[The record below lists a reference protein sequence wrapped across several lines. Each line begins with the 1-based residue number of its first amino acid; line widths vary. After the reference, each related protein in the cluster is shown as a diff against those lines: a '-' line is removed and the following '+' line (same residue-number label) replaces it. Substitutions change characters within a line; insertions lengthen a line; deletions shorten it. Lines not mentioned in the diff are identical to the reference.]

1 MHICYA
7 RATDSF
13 VSCLPAYGDLP
24 IFSGLQTNSMNSP
37 LRKPK
42 NRSTARR
49 DARPG
54 RDSGATAAV
63 SGARRP
69 NARGPRPSTPRGAP
83 GQFAS
88 ARDEFP
94 DSHPKHSTKLD
105 ESAAGTFKLQKRL
118 AETGLG
124 SRRAMEELIE
134 SGQVTVNGRVAKL
147 GARVADTDWIMVG
160 GKLIGRVR
168 ASKEGEPQI
177 LLYHKPEGEIVSRD
191 DPEGRPSVFDR
202 VPMVKRG
209 RWLAV
214 GRLDFNTCGLL
225 IFTDSGELANRLTH
239 PRYSARRDYAVR
251 IVGELGAEQI
261 RSLKSG
267 IALEDGLARFEVV
280 EGQGGEGTNRWYRVR
295 VREGR
300 NRLVRR
306 LFAAIGFT
314 VSRLMRTAFGPFEL
328 PARVK
333 RGQWLRLDPG
343 EVKQAL
349 IRLEREESGEARPVV
364 ERPLRRLAEAGRG
377 KARHTVPRSAS
388 NREGE
393 SRSGEPRINETRSK
407 ASRTGTTP
415 GARPNRRPA
424 ATPPGAA
431 QKPRRPPRRSP
442 AR

>member
-1 MHICYA
+1 
-7 RATDSF
+7 
-13 VSCLPAYGDLP
+13 
-24 IFSGLQTNSMNSP
+24 
-37 LRKPK
+37 
-42 NRSTARR
+42 
-49 DARPG
+49 
-54 RDSGATAAV
+54 
-63 SGARRP
+63 
-69 NARGPRPSTPRGAP
+69 
-83 GQFAS
+83 
-88 ARDEFP
+88 
-94 DSHPKHSTKLD
+94 
-105 ESAAGTFKLQKRL
+105 
-118 AETGLG
+118 
-124 SRRAMEELIE
+124 MEELIE
-134 SGQVTVNGRVAKL
+134 SGQVTVNGRIAKL

-267 IALEDGLARFEVV
+267 IPLDDGPARFEVV
-280 EGQGGEGTNRWYRVR
+280 EAQGGEGTNRWYRVR

-306 LFAAIGFT
+306 LFAAVGFT

-328 PARVK
+328 PSRVK
-333 RGQWLRLDPG
+333 RGQWLRLDPS

-364 ERPLRRLAEAGRG
+364 ERPLRRLAEADRGR
-377 KARHTVPRSAS
+377 ARHAAARPAS
-388 NREGE
+388 DREGE
-393 SRSGEPRINETRSK
+393 ARSGEPRIRDTRSK
-407 ASRTGTTP
+407 APRAGTPP
-415 GARPNRRPA
+415 GPKPNRRA
-424 ATPPGAA
+424 GATPLDATR
-431 QKPRRPPRRSP
+431 KPRRPPRRSP

>member
-1 MHICYA
+1 M
-7 RATDSF
+7 
-13 VSCLPAYGDLP
+13 
-24 IFSGLQTNSMNSP
+24 
-37 LRKPK
+37 
-42 NRSTARR
+42 
-49 DARPG
+49 
-54 RDSGATAAV
+54 
-63 SGARRP
+63 
-69 NARGPRPSTPRGAP
+69 PRGAHADF
-83 GQFAS
+83 QS
-88 ARDEFP
+88 ARGELPGDHSRQSAKPNES
-94 DSHPKHSTKLD
+94 DS
-105 ESAAGTFKLQKRL
+105 GTVKLQKRL
-118 AETGLG
+118 AEAGLG

-134 SGQVTVNGRVAKL
+134 SGQVGVNGRVAKL
-147 GARVADTDWIMVG
+147 GARVAPTDWITVA

-168 ASKEGEPQI
+168 AGKVGEPQI

-251 IVGELGAEQI
+251 IVGELSAEQI
-261 RSLKSG
+261 RSLKTG
-267 IALEDGLARFEVV
+267 ITLDDGPARFEVV
-280 EGQGGEGTNRWYRVR
+280 EEQGGEGTNRWYRVR

-328 PARVK
+328 PSRVK
-333 RGQWLRLDPG
+333 RGQWLRLDPS

-364 ERPLRRLAEAGRG
+364 ERPLRRLAEAGPDRTRKPKPRASTSPRDTG
-377 KARHTVPRSAS
+377 PRS
-388 NREGE
+388 NDLRG
-393 SRSGEPRINETRSK
+393 NETRPK
-407 ASRTGTTP
+407 AQRAGATP
-415 GARPNRRPA
+415 GARPNRRPTEA
-424 ATPPGAA
+424 HPGAA
-431 QKPRRPPRRSP
+431 RKPHRPPRRSP

>member
-1 MHICYA
+1 M
-7 RATDSF
+7 S
-13 VSCLPAYGDLP
+13 
-24 IFSGLQTNSMNSP
+24 
-37 LRKPK
+37 
-42 NRSTARR
+42 
-49 DARPG
+49 
-54 RDSGATAAV
+54 
-63 SGARRP
+63 
-69 NARGPRPSTPRGAP
+69 GPRPSRPPGAAEK
-83 GQFAS
+83 FES
-88 ARDEFP
+88 ARDEFEDGNLTQSP
-94 DSHPKHSTKLD
+94 RRN
-105 ESAAGTFKLQKRL
+105 ESDAVTVKLQKRL

-134 SGQVTVNGRVAKL
+134 SGQVSVNGRVAKL

-202 VPMVKRG
+202 VPIVKRG

-239 PRYSARRDYAVR
+239 PRYNARRDYAVR
-251 IVGELGAEQI
+251 IVGELGVDHI

-267 IALEDGLARFEVV
+267 INLEDGPARFEVV
-280 EGQGGEGTNRWYRVR
+280 EAQGGEGTNRWYRVR

-333 RGQWLRLDPG
+333 RGQWLRLDPS

-349 IRLEREESGEARPVV
+349 LRLEREEKGEARPVV
-364 ERPLRRLAEAGRG
+364 DRPLRRLAEAGKG
-377 KARHTVPRSAS
+377 GARQAAARPTAQ
-388 NREGE
+388 RERE
-393 SRSGEPRINETRSK
+393 PRSGEARIHETRSK
-407 ASRTGTTP
+407 APRSGTVPGANPNRRAAAAP
-415 GARPNRRPA
+415 GARPNRRSA
-424 ATPPGAA
+424 ATPLDATR
-431 QKPRRPPRRSP
+431 KPRRPPRRSP